1 MGHLVTRDFNVK
13 PESKFGLCLMEIRKD
28 FLPLSR
34 PSIGEK
40 EIEKVVSCLKSG
52 WITTGPLCKAFEEK
66 FCELTGA
73 TYALSLSSGTA
84 GMHLLLLG
92 LDIKRG
98 DEIITPSMTFAS
110 TLNMIALLGA
120 KPIFVDIHYDTLNI
134 NADLIE
140 GKITEKT
147 KAIVPVHFAG
157 APVDLDKILAIA
169 KKYDLSVIEDAA
181 HGLGAYYKGVH
192 VGGRGRMAIFSFHPI
207 KNITTGE
214 GGMITHGDDHL
225 ESRLKLLRFHGIERD
240 AWKRYGK
247 GGNPEYDIKT
257 PGFKY
262 NLTDIQ
268 AALGLAQLSRLEE
281 LNSRRRQLADLYRR
295 GLERVEGLQLPG
307 VPAYPH
313 THAWHL
319 FVVKVTSMEREHFMQ
334 RLSEYNIGYG
344 IHFPAGHRL
353 SYIQKR
359 YRIKKGE
366 LKETERASAKLLS
379 LPLFPDMKEEDVSYV
394 CEAVREIL
402 T

>member
-1 MGHLVTRDFNVK
+1 
-13 PESKFGLCLMEIRKD
+13 MEIRKD

-40 EIEKVVSCLKSG
+40 EIENVVSCLRSG

-73 TYALSLSSGTA
+73 PYALSLSSGTA
-84 GMHLLLLG
+84 GMHLSLLG
-92 LDIKRG
+92 LDIKTG
-98 DEIITPSMTFAS
+98 EEIITPSMTFVS
-110 TLNMIALLGA
+110 TLNMIMLLGA
-120 KPIFVDIHYDTLNI
+120 KPVFVDIHYDTLNI

-140 GKITEKT
+140 EKITGKT

-157 APVDLDKILAIA
+157 APVDMDKILNIA
-169 KKYDLSVIEDAA
+169 KKHGLFVIEDAA
-181 HGLGAYYKGVH
+181 HGLGTYYKGVH
-192 VGGRGRMAIFSFHPI
+192 AGGWGQTAIFSFHPI

-214 GGMITHGDDHL
+214 GGMITHSDDHL
-225 ESRLKLLRFHGIERD
+225 ETRLKLPRFHGVERD

-247 GGNPEYDIKT
+247 GGNPEYDVKT

-281 LNSRRRQLADLYRR
+281 LNNRRGQLADLYKR
-295 GLERVEGLQLPG
+295 GLGGMDGLELPG

-319 FVVKVTSMEREHFMQ
+319 FVIKVTSMGRERFMQ
-334 RLSEYNIGYG
+334 KLSEYNIGYG

-359 YRIKKGE
+359 YKIKKGA
-366 LKETERASAKLLS
+366 LKETERAHDKLVS
-379 LPLFPDMKEEDVSYV
+379 LPLFPGMKEEDVSYV
-394 CEAVREIL
+394 CEALREIL
-402 T
+402 KNG

>member
-1 MGHLVTRDFNVK
+1 V
-13 PESKFGLCLMEIRKD
+13 EIRKD

-40 EIEKVVSCLKSG
+40 EILEVTECLKSG

-73 TYALSLSSGTA
+73 SYALAVSSGTA
-84 GMHLLLLG
+84 GMHLMLLG

-110 TLNMIALLGA
+110 TLNMITLCGA
-120 KPIFVDIHYDTLNI
+120 RPVFVDIHYDTLNI

-140 GKITEKT
+140 KKITERT
-147 KAIVPVHFAG
+147 KGIIPVHFAG
-157 APVDLDKILAIA
+157 APVDMDKILS
-169 KKYDLSVIEDAA
+169 LSQRFNVPVIEDAA
-181 HGLGAYYKGVH
+181 HAVGTYYKRIH
-192 VGGRGRMAIFSFHPI
+192 PGGFGQSAIFSFHPI

-214 GGMITHGDDHL
+214 GGMITHNDDHL
-225 ESRLKLLRFHGIERD
+225 ESQLRLLRFHGIERD
-240 AWKRYGK
+240 AWKRYGR
-247 GGNPEYDIKT
+247 GGKPEYDIQT

-281 LNSRRRQLADLYRR
+281 LNNRRRQLADQYRR
-295 GLERVEGLQLPG
+295 ELGGVEGLELPG
-307 VPAYPH
+307 VPTYPH

-319 FVVKVTSMEREHFMQ
+319 FVIKVISMDRERFMQ
-334 RLSEYNIGYG
+334 KLSEYQIGYG

-353 SYIQKR
+353 SYFQKR
-359 YRIKKGE
+359 HKIKKGE
-366 LKETERASAKLLS
+366 LKETERANNRLVS
-379 LPLFPDMKEEDVSYV
+379 LPLFPDMKDDDVSYV

-402 T
+402 KDG